1 MINERQL
8 HEVINK
14 YQLSLTREKKNHIL
28 KYSEVTEINLILD
41 YLINELK
48 IDRKNIEKCPSILYL
63 KIELKNL
70 LGKKII
76 DRKYS
81 SKIISFKNKEAL
93 YLEAK
98 ENKYMDEEKARLE
111 FQEKKKELYS
121 LPEVSEYFKLERKI
135 NEMIEKDLNEIKA
148 SISNKLLETKSINSI

>member
-1 MINERQL
+1 MNIEQ
-8 HEVINK
+8 I
-14 YQLSLTREKKNHIL
+14 
-28 KYSEVTEINLILD
+28 
-41 YLINELK
+41 YLNEL
-48 IDRKNIEKCPSILYL
+48 L
-63 KIELKNL
+63 KEEDFKRL
-70 LGKKII
+70 LDLKKII

>member
-1 MINERQL
+1 MNIEQ
-8 HEVINK
+8 I
-14 YQLSLTREKKNHIL
+14 
-28 KYSEVTEINLILD
+28 
-41 YLINELK
+41 YLNEL
-48 IDRKNIEKCPSILYL
+48 L
-63 KIELKNL
+63 KEENFKRL
-70 LGKKII
+70 LDLKKII
-76 DRKYS
+76 DSKYS